1 MLITSLFKF
10 RPFKEIAMSLSQLPK
25 QSFLAFSSRLGASL
39 KSSLG
44 SKQRVHCGHVP
55 QSSEMNQKQA

>member
-10 RPFKEIAMSLSQLPK
+10 RPFKEIAMSMSQLPK
-25 QSFLAFSSRLGASL
+25 QSFLAFFSRLGASL

-44 SKQRVHCGHVP
+44 SEQRVHCGHVP